1 MAPPTS
7 SESWSAELF
16 PKSHP
21 RHNKN
26 NGGGGGAS
34 ISGASM
40 SHPHIR
46 ELVERQQQIKQLQR
60 QLDNTTTTN
69 IHNTQHQGGN
79 VKELYYS
86 GKSRNVI
93 QGLHMNHVL
102 NTNGD
107 NNSLEDGTSLLQSVP
122 SQSQYYTGSNNHP
135 LSPHLNH
142 SSGAPHSSANSIY
155 RNNIHR
161 NTQHTH
167 NTMNNNNNNNNGYEI
182 EGTFQSKGCIP
193 QTADDVGYLF
203 GCGTHPHDEVV
214 YVYNTVPT
222 TQQQQPTTAMADER
236 NLFYHTGPN
245 NNNNVVQGVGGG
257 DNVNDVLFQIDK
269 EYQQL
274 QSNHV
279 DNMREPPPRYPPGHY
294 KMQQQQQHHGVGN
307 NMRVE
312 QDDDEY
318 TKRSG
323 CSISSI
329 MDLLLPNLRQN
340 KASRT
345 CMRDSNSGYY
355 GDYPT
360 DNWRTLCTS
369 PTKRKR
375 RTKHHTLHNVVST
388 SSSEDSTFERT
399 KRRAKDS
406 VYELQQQLKAM
417 VHDRA
422 KSKVGTPKKNDLEES
437 RQESST
443 PPVSPKPTSAD
454 DKQKGIEQLRQEQA
468 TLDQARK
475 LLQVELAQHQVQLAT
490 LNSANPYY
498 NGSFGINAQPMGGMI
513 SPLSAPIA
521 SGVGCAS
528 GVGMMNSP
536 HMMMNTGGGML
547 QPQLSTGM
555 WPQPQQMGGGV
566 MGGMQQTGINMMQNT
581 QVGGVV
587 PQQVPSNVSELSK
600 SIFTGA
606 PQGTTTQGGKFI
618 DNVGAGLTMSRSYSV
633 HPTRTTQ
640 SKKKLSPPHP
650 TRSYSNNEFTLQS
663 NQRLNDLK
671 SKNESIRKDISR
683 MKECMNTSSP
693 PRRKGGRPFPRTS
706 PPSSP
711 TRQSRNDDAIAR
723 AMQRS
728 DEARSLLSGS
738 SNGSVPGVYRSSP
751 NRYNRGSSRRQPPSP
766 IRTSSRG
773 NQEYYHV

>member
-21 RHNKN
+21 RHNNKAGG
-26 NGGGGGAS
+26 NGGSGAS

-60 QLDNTTTTN
+60 QLDTTNTT
-69 IHNTQHQGGN
+69 NTQQHQGGN
-79 VKELYYS
+79 IKELYYS
-86 GKSRNVI
+86 GKSKNVI
-93 QGLHMNHVL
+93 QGLHMNHIL
-102 NTNGD
+102 TTND
-107 NNSLEDGTSLLQSVP
+107 NNSLEDGTSLLQSVN
-122 SQSQYYTGSNNHP
+122 SQSQYNHHP

-142 SSGAPHSSANSIY
+142 SGPPQSSANSIH

-161 NTQHTH
+161 NTQHLN
-167 NTMNNNNNNNNGYEI
+167 NTMNNTGYEI

-214 YVYNTVPT
+214 YVYNTVPNT

-245 NNNNVVQGVGGG
+245 NTTNGGG

-279 DNMREPPPRYPPGHY
+279 ENMREPPPRYPPGHY
-294 KMQQQQQHHGVGN
+294 KMQQQQQHGVGN

-329 MDLLLPNLRQN
+329 MDLLLPNLRMN
-340 KASRT
+340 HKSRSSST
-345 CMRDSNSGYY
+345 MRDSNSGYY

-360 DNWRTLCTS
+360 DNWRTLCAS

-375 RTKHHTLHNVVST
+375 RGNKHSTLHNVVST

-422 KSKVGTPKKNDLEES
+422 KSKVGTPKKNDAEES

-443 PPVSPKPTSAD
+443 PPVSPKPITTTED
-454 DKQKGIEQLRQEQA
+454 NKQKDIEQLRQEQA

-490 LNSANPYY
+490 INATNPYY
-498 NGSFGINAQPMGGMI
+498 NGSFGIQQGMI
-513 SPLSAPIA
+513 SPLSAPIGA
-521 SGVGCAS
+521 SG
-528 GVGMMNSP
+528 GMMSSP
-536 HMMMNTGGGML
+536 MMTNGML

-555 WPQPQQMGGGV
+555 WPQQQQGM

-606 PQGTTTQGGKFI
+606 PQGTTQDKFI
-618 DNVGAGLTMSRSYSV
+618 SNVGAGLMSRSYSV
-633 HPTRTTQ
+633 NPTAHTTQ

-650 TRSYSNNEFTLQS
+650 TQRSYSNNDFTLQS

-683 MKECMNTSSP
+683 MKECMNSTPSP
-693 PRRKGGRPFPRTS
+693 SRRKGGRPFPRTS

-711 TRQSRNDDAIAR
+711 TRQDRDDAIAR

-738 SNGSVPGVYRSSP
+738 SNGSVGYRSSP

>member
-1 MAPPTS
+1 MAPPSS

-26 NGGGGGAS
+26 CGGGGAS

-60 QLDNTTTTN
+60 QLDNTTTNNTS
-69 IHNTQHQGGN
+69 NTQHHQLEGGN
-79 VKELYYS
+79 NIKELYYS
-86 GKSRNVI
+86 GKSNNVI

-107 NNSLEDGTSLLQSVP
+107 NNSMLEDGTSLLQSVP
-122 SQSQYYTGSNNHP
+122 SQSHYYSNNHP

-142 SSGAPHSSANSIY
+142 SLNGPPHSSANPIH

-161 NTQHTH
+161 NTQHSNT
-167 NTMNNNNNNNNGYEI
+167 NTMNNNNNNNGYEI

-203 GCGTHPHDEVV
+203 GCGTYPHDEVV

-222 TQQQQPTTAMADER
+222 TQQQQQPITAMADER
-236 NLFYHTGPN
+236 NLFYHTGPTTN
-245 NNNNVVQGVGGG
+245 TNQGGG
-257 DNVNDVLFQIDK
+257 GNVNDVLFQIDK

-279 DNMREPPPRYPPGHY
+279 ENMREPPPRYPPGHY
-294 KMQQQQQHHGVGN
+294 KMQQQQQHQHHGVGN
-307 NMRVE
+307 NMRE

-329 MDLLLPNLRQN
+329 MDLLLPNLRHN

-345 CMRDSNSGYY
+345 MRDSNSGYY

-369 PTKRKR
+369 PKRKR
-375 RTKHHTLHNVVST
+375 RGKHHTLHNVVST

-422 KSKVGTPKKNDLEES
+422 KSKVGTPKKEEEES
-437 RQESST
+437 RQEST
-443 PPVSPKPTSAD
+443 PPVSPKPTTE
-454 DKQKGIEQLRQEQA
+454 DKQKDIDQLRQEQA

-475 LLQVELAQHQVQLAT
+475 LLQVELAQHQQVQLAT
-490 LNSANPYY
+490 LNATTNPYY
-498 NGSFGINAQPMGGMI
+498 NGSLFGIAPQGMI

-528 GVGMMNSP
+528 GGMMSSP
-536 HMMMNTGGGML
+536 MMMNTGGML
-547 QPQLSTGM
+547 QPQLSHGM
-555 WPQPQQMGGGV
+555 WPQQQQQGLIGGGI
-566 MGGMQQTGINMMQNT
+566 MGMQQTGMHMMQNT

-587 PQQVPSNVSELSK
+587 PQQIPSNVSELSK

-606 PQGTTTQGGKFI
+606 PQQQGTTQGKFI
-618 DNVGAGLTMSRSYSV
+618 DNVGAGLGMSRSYSV

-650 TRSYSNNEFTLQS
+650 TRSYSNNEFTSQS

-683 MKECMNTSSP
+683 MKEYMNTGSSP
-693 PRRKGGRPFPRTS
+693 SRRKGGQRGDRPFPRTS

-711 TRQSRNDDAIAR
+711 TRQDRDDAIAR

-738 SNGSVPGVYRSSP
+738 SNGSMGYISSP
-751 NRYNRGSSRRQPPSP
+751 NRHNRGSSRRQPPSP
-766 IRTSSRG
+766 IRTSSRR

>member
-21 RHNKN
+21 RHNNK
-26 NGGGGGAS
+26 GGGGAS
-34 ISGASM
+34 ISGGTSM

-60 QLDNTTTTN
+60 QLDTTN
-69 IHNTQHQGGN
+69 NTNTQQHHQGQGGGN
-79 VKELYYS
+79 NIKELYYS
-86 GKSRNVI
+86 GKSKNVI
-93 QGLHMNHVL
+93 QGLHMNHIL
-102 NTNGD
+102 NTND

-122 SQSQYYTGSNNHP
+122 SQSQYYTGNNHP

-142 SSGAPHSSANSIY
+142 SGGVPQSSANSNIH

-161 NTQHTH
+161 NTQHN
-167 NTMNNNNNNNNGYEI
+167 NTTNMNNNNTGYEI

-222 TQQQQPTTAMADER
+222 NQQQQQLGGGGRDAAMADER
-236 NLFYHTGPN
+236 NLFYHTGPTN
-245 NNNNVVQGVGGG
+245 TANGGG
-257 DNVNDVLFQIDK
+257 NNVNDVLFQIDK

-274 QSNHV
+274 QTNHV

-294 KMQQQQQHHGVGN
+294 KMQQQQHLHGVGT

-345 CMRDSNSGYY
+345 SNMRDSNSGYY

-375 RTKHHTLHNVVST
+375 RNKHHSLHNVVST

-399 KRRAKDS
+399 KRRAKHS

-422 KSKVGTPKKNDLEES
+422 KSKVGTPTKKEEEEES
-437 RQESST
+437 RQESS
-443 PPVSPKPTSAD
+443 SPKPTTSTD
-454 DKQKGIEQLRQEQA
+454 DKQKDIEQLRQEQA

-490 LNSANPYY
+490 INANNPYY

-513 SPLSAPIA
+513 SPLSAPIT
-521 SGVGCAS
+521 SGVGCTS
-528 GVGMMNSP
+528 GGGMMSP
-536 HMMMNTGGGML
+536 SPMMMNTGGML

-555 WPQPQQMGGGV
+555 WPQQQQGMIE
-566 MGGMQQTGINMMQNT
+566 GMQQAGMNMMQNT
-581 QVGGVV
+581 QVGGIV

-606 PQGTTTQGGKFI
+606 PQGTTNQGGKFI
-618 DNVGAGLTMSRSYSV
+618 DNVGAGMSRSYSV
-633 HPTRTTQ
+633 RPTRTTQ

-650 TRSYSNNEFTLQS
+650 TRSYSNNEFTPQS
-663 NQRLNDLK
+663 NQRLSDLK

-683 MKECMNTSSP
+683 MRECMNTSSSP
-693 PRRKGGRPFPRTS
+693 SRRKGGQQRGGRPFPRTS

-711 TRQSRNDDAIAR
+711 TRQDRDDAIAR

-738 SNGSVPGVYRSSP
+738 SGGSMPGGYRSSP